1 MIIKFFKKESFLIFF
16 QRIIQSTSGLV
27 FLLLISF
34 FVSIENQAWYY
45 VFLSLASFYTLF
57 DLGLSNILVHF
68 YASKKLSKYS
78 EKIYNLILL
87 ERRYFILAFF
97 YFLSLVSFGALYL
110 TSIENNHINWKLP
123 YFVLIF
129 SYSFQLFLLPRMAFI
144 EGMGYIKNIT
154 KMRIFQLLLSTSIT
168 SFALINNNPLWA
180 AAIYAFI
187 NALVPILWSYRF
199 LSSNWI

>member
-123 YFVLIF
+123 YFVLIIQEPSIQRFIISSFACVF
-129 SYSFQLFLLPRMAFI
+129 SVILFTYLIGLDI
-144 EGMGYIKNIT
+144 EEKNIL
-154 KMRIFQLLLSTSIT
+154 KR
-168 SFALINNNPLWA
+168 LIKHYL
-180 AAIYAFI
+180 IK
-187 NALVPILWSYRF
+187 L
-199 LSSNWI
+199 